1 MNKKLNSI
9 IIIIIIISLT
19 LAYTIASTYSVII
32 NVTEKEGITEIVN
45 QITIK
50 DLVTNDNGTYNT
62 TYYNVKNEL
71 NITEEEANLIMESN
85 KLNANLQIILESIVE
100 YKLKNNIQAKLN
112 NNEIYDLIL
121 EGTNNTNTLNDEL
134 KNKIITKSS
143 IYIQDISDFLYDIDV
158 SLIGDEI

>member
-100 YKLKNNIQAKLN
+100 YKLKNNIQAKLS

>member
-32 NVTEKEGITEIVN
+32 NVIEKEDITEIVN

-62 TYYNVKNEL
+62 TYYNVRNEL

-100 YKLKNNIQAKLN
+100 YKLKNNIQAKLS

-143 IYIQDISDFLYDIDV
+143 FYIQDISDFLYDIDV